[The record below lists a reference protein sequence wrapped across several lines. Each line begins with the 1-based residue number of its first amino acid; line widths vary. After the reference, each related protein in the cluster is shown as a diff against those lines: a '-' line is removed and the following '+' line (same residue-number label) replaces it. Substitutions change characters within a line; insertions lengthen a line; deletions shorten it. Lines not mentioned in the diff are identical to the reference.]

1 METKIVSSD
10 RNKIKEIV
18 DKNLMVIA
26 TLFFSGAFIAGKFSI
41 VEFPVF
47 SLTFFRFLIAAT
59 ILFLIMLKRG
69 EDLTLERSDI
79 PKIVLLSLLGMV
91 GYHVLFFTALK
102 YTSSVNTS
110 LIAAMNPIITTIMAS
125 LFLKEK
131 FPKKAIGG
139 IITSFLGVAMIVT
152 NGSIDVIKN
161 MNFNVGDIYML
172 FAILSFSLYFIVL
185 KGIVGRIVSIKLTF
199 YVFLFCVILLIPMVI
214 YENPMSYLPNTTLKG
229 WGSLVYMSVFA
240 SVIAYLIQ
248 LISVKRIGPA
258 KTSLYINLVPLFSMI
273 MAYFILGEIITL
285 PKILAGAMIISG
297 VIITLKSKKIEMKK

>member
-1 METKIVSSD
+1 MKNEIVSSNK
-10 RNKIKEIV
+10 NKIKELL
-18 DKNLMVIA
+18 DKNLMVVA

-41 VEFPVF
+41 AEFPVY
-47 SLTFFRFLIAAT
+47 SLTFFRFLIAAI
-59 ILFLIMLKRG
+59 ILFLIMLKRK
-69 EDLTLERSDI
+69 EDLTIKKADI
-79 PKIVLLSLLGMV
+79 PRIILLSLLGMV

-139 IITSFLGVAMIVT
+139 ILISFLGVAMIVT

-161 MNFNVGDIYML
+161 MNFNIGDISML

-185 KGIVGRIVSIKLTF
+185 KGIVGRIDSIKLTF

-214 YENPMSYLPNTTLKG
+214 YENPMRFLPNTTLKG
-229 WGSLVYMSVFA
+229 WGSLVYMSIFA

-248 LISVKRIGPA
+248 LVSVKKIGPA

-273 MAYFILGEIITL
+273 MAYFILGEVITIPKVLAGVMIIT
-285 PKILAGAMIISG
+285 G
-297 VIITLKSKKIEMKK
+297 VIITLKSKKLEIKN

>member
-1 METKIVSSD
+1 MNNQTTNSNQNI
-10 RNKIKEIV
+10 IKNWV
-18 DKNLMVIA
+18 DKNLMIIA

-41 VEFPVF
+41 AEFPVY
-47 SLTFFRFLIAAT
+47 SLTFFRFLIAAV

-69 EDLTLERSDI
+69 VNLTLDKADI
-79 PKIVLLSLLGMV
+79 PKIILLSLLGMV
-91 GYHVLFFTALK
+91 GYHVFFFTALK

-125 LFLKEK
+125 IFLKER

-139 IITSFLGVAMIVT
+139 IIISFLGVAMIVT

-161 MNFNVGDIYML
+161 MSFNIGDISML
-172 FAILSFSLYFIVL
+172 IAILSFSLYFIVL
-185 KGIVGRIVSIKLTF
+185 KGIVGRFESIKLTF

-214 YENPMSYLPNTTLKG
+214 YENPMVFLPNTTLKG
-229 WGSLVYMSVFA
+229 WSSLIYMSVFA

-248 LISVKRIGPA
+248 LVSVKRIGPA

-285 PKILAGAMIISG
+285 PKIIAAFMIIVG
-297 VIITLKSKKIEMKK
+297 VLITLKSKKLVVKN